1 MMNVMRSHKDRSSL
15 KEKETEDSESEDPLD
30 GIVIAVTISLLM
42 LFVLFMG
49 FIYIFNEVKR
59 WS

>member
-42 LFVLFMG
+42 LFVL
-49 FIYIFNEVKR
+49 
-59 WS
+59 